1 MTGRPSNPDPTRTR
15 GKASRAWSWR
25 TVLWC
30 LMVVIG
36 IAYAIPL
43 LWMIGVATKPG
54 DQSAGGGLSP
64 LPSFIHNGETVGPL
78 SLTYWPLLWQSAK
91 ANFLEVWN
99 SPLADFPTYLRNT
112 LVVGVLSICGMT
124 LSSAVAAYGFARL
137 RFPGRDALF
146 GLVLLT
152 LMVPQAVLMSPQFLL
167 FKNLGMIGTL
177 LPLWL
182 PSWFAGAFSVFL
194 LRQFYMNI
202 PRELDEAAKLDGCS
216 NVGIFL
222 RIMLPLSSPALAV
235 VAVMQA
241 VAVWNDFL
249 GPLLFLN
256 RDEQYTLSL
265 GLQMYQ
271 SQHGGVP
278 WNLVMM
284 ASCIVVVPVLVL
296 YVLTRRLFVEG
307 VASQGSK
314 E

>member
-1 MTGRPSNPDPTRTR
+1 MQKNVPTSAGASGAAGSRWSR
-15 GKASRAWSWR
+15 GM
-25 TVLWC
+25 LWA
-30 LMVVIG
+30 LMAMVGIG
-36 IAYAIPL
+36 YAVPL
-43 LWMIGVATKPG
+43 LWMIGVASKPA
-54 DQSAGGGLSP
+54 DQASGGGASP
-64 LPSFIHNGETVGPL
+64 LPSFQRDGQAL
-78 SLTYWPLLWQSAK
+78 SLFSPEYWSMLWHSAQS
-91 ANFLEVWN
+91 NFLEVWN
-99 SPLADFPTYLRNT
+99 SPQADFPTYLRNT
-112 LVVGVLSICGMT
+112 LIVGVLSVVGMT

-137 RFPGRDALF
+137 TFPGRNLLF

-152 LMVPQAVLMSPQFLL
+152 LMIPQAVLMSPQFLL
-167 FKNLGMIGTL
+167 FKHLGMIGTL

-202 PRELDEAAKLDGCS
+202 PRELDEAARIDGCS
-216 NVGIFL
+216 HIGIFI
-222 RIMLPLSSPALAV
+222 RIILPLSTPALAV
-235 VAVMQA
+235 VALMQA

-296 YVLTRRLFVEG
+296 YLLARRLFVEG
-307 VASQGSK
+307 VASQGGK
-314 E
+314 ES